1 MKTNNVLFIVVLFI
15 LGMACT
21 GCPTDDSGPE
31 GPESPPLVEEKLAD
45 PPAEA
50 ELFNGVALKTPFKKY
65 GNRNPVMGQWFGAD
79 PWALVYNDR
88 VYLYLSDDHYP
99 GYGNLADLPS
109 NIPTADNDYAA
120 LTSVHV
126 ISSADLVNW
135 TDHGLIKAAG
145 SGGIAQWASQAFAPA
160 AACKNIDGQDWF
172 FLYVG
177 NNANGVYV
185 LKGDKPTP
193 DGNWTDPNGTTLV
206 NRSTPGCDNPKWCF
220 DPAVLIDDDGSA
232 YLYFG
237 GGVNN
242 PPDQIIADPDT
253 ARVVKLKANMTER
266 DGNVVHI
273 EDVPY
278 LLEDFGINK
287 INGQYYFSYCSSSYH
302 PEGRTSINYLTGSN
316 PMGPFATT
324 EPIFRTDVADR
335 AVESKL
341 MMKNP
346 LAFNMRFTNNHH
358 AMFKFKGNYY
368 MAYQTVEL
376 EDERA
381 RVLGYA
387 VTDSEGLMVAPEGKQ
402 GYRSASLDKVT
413 IKADGS
419 ITPVRMTLKGVAQ
432 EGTHD
437 PYAKTEAETIGVQ
450 GGITTDTSP
459 QASGGMA
466 VTGINTG
473 GWIALY
479 GVDFGTTGAS
489 KFKCRVM
496 PPETGKA
503 LIQIRDGLNGESFGY
518 ALIEPGANGWQD
530 ITSGLLKRAKG
541 VKDLVFVFY
550 GQGWEFDSWK
560 FEE

>member
-1 MKTNNVLFIVVLFI
+1 MKTNIVILTLVLIM
-15 LGMACT
+15 LGMTCI
-21 GCPTDDSGPE
+21 GCPTGNSGPD
-31 GPESPPLVEEKLAD
+31 GPDNLPPEEEKLAD

-50 ELFNGVALKTPFKKY
+50 ELFNGVTLTTPFKQY
-65 GNRNPVMGQWFGAD
+65 GNRNPVMSQWFGAD
-79 PWALVYNDR
+79 PWALVYKDR
-88 VYLYLSDDHYP
+88 IYLYLSDDHYP

-109 NIPTADNDYAA
+109 TAPAVDNDYAT
-120 LTSVHV
+120 LTSIHV
-126 ISSADLVNW
+126 ISSADMVNW

-160 AACKNIDGQDWF
+160 VVYKTIDGQDWF
-172 FLYVG
+172 FLYAG

-237 GGVNN
+237 GGVAN

-253 ARVVKLKANMTER
+253 ARVVKLQANMTER

-287 INGQYYFSYCSSSYH
+287 INGLYFFSYCSSSYH
-302 PEGRTSINYLTGSN
+302 PEGRTSINYLTSSS

-324 EPIFRTDVADR
+324 EPIFQEDVADR
-335 AVESKL
+335 VVESKL

-358 AMFKFKGNYY
+358 AMFEFKGDYY
-368 MAYQTVEL
+368 MVYQTVEL

-387 VTDSEGLMVAPEGKQ
+387 VTDSEGLIIAPEGKQ
-402 GYRSASLDKVT
+402 GYRSSNLDKVT
-413 IKADGS
+413 IKTDGS

-432 EGTHD
+432 QGVFD
-437 PYAKTEAETIGVQ
+437 PYVKTEAETIGVQ
-450 GGITTDTSP
+450 AGITTDTSAG
-459 QASGGMA
+459 ASGNLA
-466 VTGINTG
+466 VKGIQNG
-473 GWIALY
+473 DWIALY

-489 KFKCRVM
+489 KFKCRVTS
-496 PPETGKA
+496 PESGKA
-503 LIQIRDGLNGESFGY
+503 LIQIRDGLNGEAFGY
-518 ALIEPGANGWQD
+518 AVIESGASGWQD
-530 ITSGLLKRAKG
+530 ITTGLLKRAKG
-541 VKDLVFVFY
+541 TKDLVFVFY
-550 GQGWEFDSWK
+550 GQGWEFDSWQ